1 MGKKFMCEQKVALDM
16 LASQP
21 KRGGLSK
28 GAFILHQKQCEDTEK
43 LFNRMQKVEG
53 EIVQLR
59 KDVDQVKADVSEIK
73 DTVSSMAEQMTILV
87 EAKKRK
93 EERWEFYSKILSSKI
108 FHAIV
113 GTIIAGILGAQYL
126 EPILQF
132 FK

>member
-1 MGKKFMCEQKVALDM
+1 MCEQRVALDM

-28 GAFILHQKQCEDTEK
+28 GAFILHEKQCEDTEK

-59 KDVDQVKADVSEIK
+59 KDVDQVKTDVSEIK
-73 DTVSSMAEQMTILV
+73 DTVSSMAGQLTILV
-87 EAKKRK
+87 EARKRR
-93 EERWEFYSKILSSKI
+93 EERWQIASKIVSSKI

-113 GTIIAGILGAQYL
+113 GTILAGILGAQYL
-126 EPILQF
+126 GPILDF

>member
-1 MGKKFMCEQKVALDM
+1 MCEQRVALDT

-28 GAFILHQKQCEDTEK
+28 GAFILHEKQCEDTEK

-73 DTVSSMAEQMTILV
+73 DTVSSMAGQLTILV
-87 EAKKRK
+87 EARKRR
-93 EERWEFYSKILSSKI
+93 EERWQLAGKIVSSKI

-113 GTIIAGILGAQYL
+113 GTILAGILGAQYL
-126 EPILQF
+126 GPILEF

>member
-1 MGKKFMCEQKVALDM
+1 MCEQRVALDM

-28 GAFILHQKQCEDTEK
+28 GAFILHEKQCEDTEK
-43 LFNRMQKVEG
+43 LFSRMQKVEG

-73 DTVSSMAEQMTILV
+73 DTVSSMAGQLTILV
-87 EAKKRK
+87 DARKRK
-93 EERWEFYSKILSSKI
+93 EERWALYSKLASNKI
-108 FHAIV
+108 VQVLV
-113 GTIIAGILGAQYL
+113 GTAIAGILGAQYL
-126 EPILQF
+126 GPILEF